1 MHFNPYGG
9 AAAEI
14 AVRLVNA
21 APDADLAALLTAAGY
36 HPVGP
41 VSAAQATELRRWAS
55 RLERVFHEP
64 GVELLNALLAETT
77 SRPYISTH
85 DGRAPHLHYA
95 AEAAPVDE
103 RVKAYTAAGLAELFC
118 ADPARIGVC
127 ARDGCALVFVD
138 TSRNG
143 RRRFCSDRCAN
154 RVNVANHRA
163 RSARPATAPHTRE
176 QFRLESDRTG

>member
-9 AAAEI
+9 AAAEL

-21 APDADLAALLTAAGY
+21 DPAADLALLLAEAGY
-36 HPVGP
+36 RPIGA
-41 VSAAQATELRRWAS
+41 VSPRQAAALRRWTR
-55 RLERVFHEP
+55 RLGEVFRAP
-64 GVELLNALLAETT
+64 GVDLLNALLAETT

-95 AEAAPVDE
+95 AEDAPIDE

-118 ADPARIGVC
+118 AAPDRIGRC
-127 ARDGCALVFVD
+127 ARDECVRVFVD

-154 RVNVANHRA
+154 RVNVARHRA
-163 RSARPATAPHTRE
+163 RTAPRSTAP
-176 QFRLESDRTG
+176 QAGN

>member
-9 AAAEI
+9 LAAEL

-21 APDADLAALLTAAGY
+21 DPDQDLAALLIDAGY
-36 HPVGP
+36 KPVGVVDP
-41 VSAAQATELRRWAS
+41 RQAAELRRWTG
-55 RLERVFHEP
+55 RLTEVFRTP
-64 GVELLNALLAETT
+64 GVDLLNALLAETT
-77 SRPYISTH
+77 SRPHISTH

-95 AEAAPVDE
+95 AVDAPIDE

-118 ADPARIGVC
+118 AAPDRIGLC
-127 ARDGCALVFVD
+127 ARPGCALVFVD

-154 RVNVANHRA
+154 RVNVARHRA
-163 RSARPATAPHTRE
+163 RSSHPQMASPART
-176 QFRLESDRTG
+176 

>member
-9 AAAEI
+9 AAAEL
-14 AVRLVNA
+14 AARLVNA
-21 APDADLAALLTAAGY
+21 TPGADLALLLAEAGY
-36 HPVGP
+36 KP
-41 VSAAQATELRRWAS
+41 VSTVTPAQAATLWRWTRR
-55 RLERVFHEP
+55 LDEVFRAP

-95 AEAAPVDE
+95 AESAPIDE

-118 ADPARIGVC
+118 AAPDRIGRC
-127 ARDGCALVFVD
+127 ARPECRLVFVD

-154 RVNVANHRA
+154 RVNVARHRA
-163 RSARPATAPHTRE
+163 RTARRQKTIT
-176 QFRLESDRTG
+176 